1 MNLQDLMTQAI
12 ALAIGGVVTVSAGYY
27 LLKNDIRT
35 YLELKVTGAKDK
47 DGLLSLRLQAHERLI
62 LFVERINP
70 SNLFL
75 RLHQQGLTAKEL
87 QSHILTEIRTE
98 YQHNVSQQLYI
109 GAETWQMV
117 RKLKDDTLIMI
128 NNAKQSLPE
137 EASSVDLSK
146 LVLQH
151 LTGISENPYDLTQL
165 LIKKDI
171 HQLF

>member
-35 YLELKVTGAKDK
+35 YLDLKAMGAKDK
-47 DGLLSLRLQAHERLI
+47 EGLLSLRLQAHERLI

-117 RKLKDDTLIMI
+117 RKLKDDTLMMI